1 MLHERLSIHQ
11 SKISTRP
18 KNVESILGMMRRSK
32 AIKKKSEMADAEP
45 KAKKAKVDI
54 PDADDEDLNLDDST
68 DDSGDEEEGMKVLFF
83 LKYFPVFS

>member
-1 MLHERLSIHQ
+1 
-11 SKISTRP
+11 
-18 KNVESILGMMRRSK
+18 MMRRSK

-68 DDSGDEEEGMKVLFF
+68 DDSADEEEGMKVLVFF
-83 LKYFPVFS
+83 KYFPVFY

>member
-1 MLHERLSIHQ
+1 ML
-11 SKISTRP
+11 
-18 KNVESILGMMRRSK
+18 ILGMMRRSK

-68 DDSGDEEEGMKVLFF
+68 DDSADEEEGMEVQFF
-83 LKYFPVFS
+83 LKYLSVQIRAPKTAAYYISPIEIEVF